1 MSPDNLDRERPVD
14 EPDRSTPPRSPGA
27 TPPVDAQPSAG
38 EQSSTGEPPPSVDE
52 PPAVDAQPSAG
63 GLPPSAGEQP
73 PAVGE
78 QPPSAGAPPAV
89 GEQWAGAA
97 PWGAYQSSLELNF
110 DEPRRPLRAAV
121 TVLGAVLALAVLGV
135 PFGLL
140 WAALAPDT
148 PVVKTVEG
156 AIYAD
161 PQPEQPIAADG
172 WFSLL
177 GLGFGLLV
185 ALALWFVLRRRR
197 GPVGLLAAVLGA
209 LVAAP
214 VAWQVGRRVGLATFD
229 RLLATAPAGQAFTK
243 PADLRAGGVDWLLGV
258 LPVPHGNLLLPA
270 FGAAIM
276 YTLLAGWSRW
286 PGLRPE
292 PDPAGLSWVS
302 AGTPTPSAAPAPPA
316 PDEAEPPRG

>member
-1 MSPDNLDRERPVD
+1 MSPDNPDRERPVD
-14 EPDRSTPPRSPGA
+14 EPDQSTPPRAPGA
-27 TPPVDAQPSAG
+27 TPSPG
-38 EQSSTGEPPPSVDE
+38 EQ
-52 PPAVDAQPSAG
+52 PPATDQASVGDHA
-63 GLPPSAGEQP
+63 LAGEQP
-73 PAVGE
+73 PIGE
-78 QPPSAGAPPAV
+78 QAGLGVGDAASSA
-89 GEQWAGAA
+89 
-97 PWGAYQSSLELNF
+97 AYQSSLELSF
-110 DEPRRPLRAAV
+110 DEPRRPLRTVA

-140 WAALAPDT
+140 WAVLAPDT
-148 PVVKTVEG
+148 PVLKTAEG

-185 ALALWFVLRRRR
+185 AVALWFVLRRRR

-243 PADLRAGGVDWLLGV
+243 PADLRAGGVDWLLDV

-270 FGAAIM
+270 FGAAVM

-302 AGTPTPSAAPAPPA
+302 AGTPTPQAAPAPPA

>member
-1 MSPDNLDRERPVD
+1 MSPDNPDRERPVD
-14 EPDRSTPPRSPGA
+14 EPDQSARPRTPDAR
-27 TPPVDAQPSAG
+27 PPEADP
-38 EQSSTGEPPPSVDE
+38 STGTAPGEFGPGHL
-52 PPAVDAQPSAG
+52 PASA
-63 GLPPSAGEQP
+63 
-73 PAVGE
+73 
-78 QPPSAGAPPAV
+78 
-89 GEQWAGAA
+89 
-97 PWGAYQSSLELNF
+97 AYQSSLELRF
-110 DEPRRPLRAAV
+110 DEPRRPLRALAAV
-121 TVLGAVLALAVLGV
+121 LAAVLALAALGV
-135 PFGLL
+135 PLGLL

-148 PVVKTVEG
+148 PVLKTAEG
-156 AIYAD
+156 AIYAE

-177 GLGFGLLV
+177 GLAFGLLV

-214 VAWQVGRRVGLATFD
+214 VAWQVGRRIGLATFEK
-229 RLLATAPAGQAFTK
+229 LLATAPAGQAFSK

-270 FGAAIM
+270 FGAAVM

-292 PDPAGLSWVS
+292 PEPGEFSWVS
-302 AGTPTPSAAPAPPA
+302 AGTPAPPAAPEPPA
-316 PDEAEPPRG
+316 PDAAEPPRG